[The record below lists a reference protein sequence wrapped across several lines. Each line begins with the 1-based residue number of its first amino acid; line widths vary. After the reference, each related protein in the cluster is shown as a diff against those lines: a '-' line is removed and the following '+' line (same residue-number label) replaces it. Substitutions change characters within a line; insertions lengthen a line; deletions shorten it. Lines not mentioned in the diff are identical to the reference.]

1 MQQQSQQQRIMRM
14 PAVLATVGYSKSHL
28 YELINR
34 GEFPRPIKLGAR
46 AAGWLSGDISDW
58 LDARIRASREGAAR

>member
-1 MQQQSQQQRIMRM
+1 MELQKVMRM
-14 PAVLATVGYSKSHL
+14 SAVMVTVGYSKSHL
-28 YELINR
+28 YELISR

-58 LDARIRASREGAAR
+58 LDSRIKASREGANQ